1 MVKWVRM
8 DWGRITKLD
17 KVSIILGYRISFS
30 SGIGTRICRLD
41 TNIRNIWGK
50 KGVWITFQ
58 RGRNR
63 DEIERTGTRIYG

>member
-1 MVKWVRM
+1 MIRKRRM

-30 SGIGTRICRLD
+30 SGIGTRIYRLD

-58 RGRNR
+58 WGRDR